1 MRKVGQTGV
10 CAGCRPQWVQPE
22 VVEGWGLAGE
32 VTAAALEHAFEAA
45 AAAGSPA
52 AAAVLVSPTYFGQ
65 VSDIAGAPGEGSNN
79 R

>member
-22 VVEGWGLAGE
+22 VVERWGLAGE